1 MKTQTMKFV
10 SLERIEQAA
19 WIRIAR
25 PESLNAIDEAVLA
38 ELSETLREVHDATD
52 IRVVVITGTGR
63 AFCAGADIGERLQD
77 GTEIRPDDFVDFVR
91 RVGGVFRQVEELPV
105 PVVAAVNGVAV
116 GGGLEL
122 AMSCDFIIASST
134 ARLGDGHANMGGLP
148 GYGGTARL
156 PLLVGVQR
164 AKYLTFTGRLIGAEQ
179 AKDWGL
185 VAEVIDAAEFEAGV
199 QEVCRAIAAKSPLG
213 LRWIRRLIDGGT
225 EPSVRPRLEAEVDA
239 LREYVNSH
247 DLREGIRAFVQKRA
261 PEFTGE

>member
-1 MKTQTMKFV
+1 MTHTEKFV
-10 SLERIEQAA
+10 SIERIEQAA

-25 PESLNAIDEAVLA
+25 PKSLNAINEAVLA
-38 ELSETLREVHDATD
+38 ELSAALQEVHNATEF
-52 IRVVVITGTGR
+52 RVAVITGTGR
-63 AFCAGADIGERLQD
+63 AFCAGADIGERLHD

-91 RVGGVFRQVEELPV
+91 RVGGVFRQVEELPI

-122 AMSCDFIIASST
+122 AMSCDFIVASSI

-156 PLLVGVQR
+156 PLFVGVQR
-164 AKYLTFTGRLIGAEQ
+164 AKYLTLTGNLIDAQ
-179 AKDWGL
+179 RANDWGL
-185 VAEVIDAAEFEAGV
+185 VAEVVDVAEFEAGV
-199 QEVCRAIAAKSPLG
+199 QEICRAIIAKSPLG

-225 EPSVRPRLEAEVDA
+225 EPNVRLRLEAEVDA
-239 LREYVNSH
+239 LRDYVYSH

-261 PEFTGE
+261 PEFSGE